1 VPGQV
6 REVLE
11 RRVQGLQ
18 PAARQVLEAGAVLG
32 ARHDF
37 ALLQAISGRDGLET
51 ADGLDELVARQML
64 DPLPAGF
71 QFHHDLIRATAY
83 ERMSSWRRRLLH
95 SRAADALEERLTV
108 ARAGTKPK
116 VDEIEFQEI
125 DLVRLLAEQHIE
137 SGNETRAA
145 PYLLEVGKHA
155 AAQYAYQEAIDTFAH
170 ALALTP
176 DQNLRMRWEILAESE
191 AANNTH
197 GKWQDARRNAESLVE
212 LANQIDDLRLKAISH
227 QRLGYWLEIT
237 GDYQKA
243 LMFTEQAISEATAAH
258 DTLVLAGALRDT
270 GRLLTL
276 LRDIPKAKLLLN
288 RALELFRREGSHQ
301 EEGWTLIHL
310 AGALAEEGYPSESER
325 TLRSAI
331 GLAGAASDPHLEMRG
346 LDQLAFHLIIHGEYL
361 TAQQLL
367 DRINTIN
374 KRLGI
379 TYKHEWRILTF
390 EGAVAIRQGAY
401 EEGLKLLRQAY
412 VATTEKDFKG
422 ACAYVLSYIGE
433 AQIRS
438 GTAKE
443 AVLSLNK
450 AREMLAEIGLRSGEI
465 VAKIH
470 LAEAILADH
479 RPGLAL
485 ELIRENLDHI
495 MDTDHRHIDIEEWR
509 YVPYIAFKVLVAN
522 DDPRANLMLEHAYS
536 NMHMIAN
543 RLEDDE
549 KRRMFLENVPWH
561 REITAAWEAMQTKQ
575 ALVIDHA
582 WANQMNLE
590 TVKPV

>member
-1 VPGQV
+1 
-6 REVLE
+6 
-11 RRVQGLQ
+11 
-18 PAARQVLEAGAVLG
+18 
-32 ARHDF
+32 
-37 ALLQAISGRDGLET
+37 
-51 ADGLDELVARQML
+51 M
-64 DPLPAGF
+64 
-71 QFHHDLIRATAY
+71 
-83 ERMSSWRRRLLH
+83 
-95 SRAADALEERLTV
+95 
-108 ARAGTKPK
+108 
-116 VDEIEFQEI
+116 
-125 DLVRLLAEQHIE
+125 
-137 SGNETRAA
+137 
-145 PYLLEVGKHA
+145 
-155 AAQYAYQEAIDTFAH
+155 
-170 ALALTP
+170 
-176 DQNLRMRWEILAESE
+176 
-191 AANNTH
+191 
-197 GKWQDARRNAESLVE
+197 
-212 LANQIDDLRLKAISH
+212 
-227 QRLGYWLEIT
+227 
-237 GDYQKA
+237 
-243 LMFTEQAISEATAAH
+243 
-258 DTLVLAGALRDT
+258 
-270 GRLLTL
+270 
-276 LRDIPKAKLLLN
+276 
-288 RALELFRREGSHQ
+288 
-301 EEGWTLIHL
+301 
-310 AGALAEEGYPSESER
+310 
-325 TLRSAI
+325 
-331 GLAGAASDPHLEMRG
+331 
-346 LDQLAFHLIIHGEYL
+346 IIHGEYL